1 MSHAGHDNK
10 LRTKNCRVFYKEK
23 VCLYGSRCNFRHEH
37 KRYDQILRHY
47 YTPKLY
53 ALESLFHYSKD
64 QSAFVEAFESGIKRL
79 DVFKNIHKLEACDDE
94 ESTSLDSVSARNDD
108 SLSFIEMEDDIKLL
122 CKPNTHKQLLSDSN
136 TSLNTSI
143 GSSEGSVSAEAVKE
157 DSDESIKAPVFDL
170 ASQMRL
176 QYTNDGTFQV
186 MKFQE

>member
-1 MSHAGHDNK
+1 MSHAGHDDK

-53 ALESLFHYSKD
+53 TLESLFHYSKD
-64 QSAFVEAFESGIKRL
+64 QAAFVETFESGLKRL
-79 DVFKNIHKLEACDDE
+79 DVFKDIHTQEASDE
-94 ESTSLDSVSARNDD
+94 ESTSLESVSAGNDD
-108 SLSFIEMEDDIKLL
+108 FLSFIEIEDDIKLL
-122 CKPNTHKQLLSDSN
+122 CKPQAHKQLSSYSN

-143 GSSEGSVSAEAVKE
+143 GSSEDSVSAEATKE

-176 QYTNDGTFQV
+176 
-186 MKFQE
+186 